1 MPDSTTTVAEL
12 RERMRQFVAERDW
25 EQFHSPK
32 NLVMGLSVEASELM
46 EHFLWID
53 AEASRRAA
61 DDPATRT
68 AIGEEVADVALYLFA
83 LCNTLGLDLSE
94 VTTKSSL
101 ADAVTVALERTGHQ
115 IVRRRTPAAAAE

>member
-1 MPDSTTTVAEL
+1 MPDSTTTVTEL

-53 AEASRRAA
+53 AEASRRVT

-68 AIGEEVADVALYLFA
+68 AVGEEIADVALYLFA
-83 LCNTLGLDLSE
+83 LCNTLGLDLSDC
-94 VTTKSSL
+94 VLDKLVKT
-101 ADAVTVALERTGHQ
+101 ALKYPAER
-115 IVRRRTPAAAAE
+115 